1 MPFPISDL
9 SHQAPM
15 PALGLVSNALPGA
28 EVGPRPVLN
37 MNVLMPAAIVANLT
51 PVAVVAG
58 RPIHH
63 QLLRLPLRVA
73 FQAVVDGV

>member
-37 MNVLMPAAIVANLT
+37 TNVLMPAAIVANLI
-51 PVAVVAG
+51 PVAVAAG
-58 RPIHH
+58 RPIHL
-63 QLLRLPLRVA
+63 QLLLLPLHAA
-73 FQAVVDGV
+73 FQAEVDGV